1 MKKHQQT
8 DRIIKEKMEQYSM
21 GTPMHLFAG
30 IAEALDAEAV
40 SAPAPQKSSWKRGYW
55 ILTLLALVV
64 CGSGVW
70 FLTSDDN
77 SSNEVGA
84 EMSIILNSD
93 DAKMDLSKI
102 GGLGNKDIATG
113 KGGILSTK
121 NEINNSIESN
131 SEFVNEKIET
141 SISNLNVS
149 AVFSFEEVNIERTNV
164 AKTSTR
170 NIAKSNSTRSNFFE
184 TTTPKDILTQK
195 GGTSEVNISLNLSV
209 SNLPNGQNNLP
220 IQQVGKINT
229 NVPLGE
235 KSIAADASENIIT
248 TKKATEEIFN
258 LPKLNQLA
266 NSSISYS
273 SPYRLAVQ
281 PACGLKPDGSKVR
294 FTTSIDAFFSPDF
307 ANQILEYKSED
318 FREHAQQ
325 RKDTEKP
332 YYSFNTGVR
341 VNFLT
346 EFGWAIRTGLV
357 YTQINEIL
365 ETQYT
370 EIVTTLDVYGNVVGT
385 TEGTRD
391 VNIRNKYKMIDI
403 PIIFGYEV
411 PMKKFDLNVNGGIYM
426 NLMSKQS
433 GAFFS
438 PIEDRVVYF
447 TEGHPDDY
455 DIFKNNIG
463 LSVFVGLGFNFDL
476 TNAFN
481 ADKKTQLIV
490 EPHARFYPK
499 SFALDNYILNQ
510 KYFSTGVMI
519 GLRRNL

>member
-8 DRIIKEKMEQYSM
+8 DRIIKDKMEQYSM
-21 GTPMHLFAG
+21 ETPMHLFAG
-30 IAEALDAEAV
+30 IAEALDADV
-40 SAPAPQKSSWKRGYW
+40 TPAPEESSWKKNSW
-55 ILTLLALVV
+55 ILALLVLVV
-64 CGSGVW
+64 SGSGVW

-77 SSNEVGA
+77 SSNETGT
-84 EMSIILNSD
+84 EMSIILNSNN
-93 DAKMDLSKI
+93 AKNDLGEI
-102 GGLGNKDIATG
+102 ERLENTDVVTG
-113 KGGILSTK
+113 KEETSNTK
-121 NEINNSIESN
+121 NETNNSVANYSQVTNNEIES
-131 SEFVNEKIET
+131 SF
-141 SISNLNVS
+141 SNLDVS
-149 AVFSFEEVNIERTNV
+149 DVSSVKKTNIEKVETV
-164 AKTSTR
+164 ANSKLTRKTSK
-170 NIAKSNSTRSNFFE
+170 ISFE
-184 TTTPKDILTQK
+184 TTTPKDILIQK
-195 GGTSEVNISLNLSV
+195 GGISEVINSSNSSV
-209 SNLPNGQNNLP
+209 SNLPNEQS
-220 IQQVGKINT
+220 NT
-229 NVPLGE
+229 STSNKNTSLGE
-235 KSIAADASENIIT
+235 KPTAVVSSENITT
-248 TKKATEEIFN
+248 TKKETEEIFN
-258 LPKLNQLA
+258 LPNLNQLA
-266 NSSISYS
+266 NSSISHS

-281 PACGLKPDGSKVR
+281 PTCGLKPDGSKIK
-294 FTTSIDAFFSPDF
+294 FTTSIDAFFSPDY

-318 FREHAQQ
+318 FRDHAQQ
-325 RKDTEKP
+325 RTDTEKP

-370 EIVTTLDVYGNVVGT
+370 EIVTTFDANGNVIGT

-403 PIIFGYEV
+403 PVIFGYEV
-411 PMKKFDLNVNGGIYM
+411 PMKKFDLNVNGGVYM
-426 NLMSKQS
+426 NLMSSQS

-463 LSVFVGLGFNFDL
+463 LSVFMGLGFNFDL
-476 TNAFN
+476 TSAFN
-481 ADKKTQLIV
+481 ANKKTQLIV

-519 GLRRNL
+519 GLRRDL

>member
-1 MKKHQQT
+1 
-8 DRIIKEKMEQYSM
+8 ME
-21 GTPMHLFAG
+21 TPMHLFAG
-30 IAEALDAEAV
+30 IAEALDADAAP
-40 SAPAPQKSSWKRGYW
+40 APAPQKSSWKKGYW
-55 ILTLLALVV
+55 MLALLALVIS
-64 CGSGVW
+64 GSGVW
-70 FLTSDDN
+70 FLTSVDN
-77 SSNEVGA
+77 SSNEAGT
-84 EMSIILNSD
+84 EMSISLNSNNVKTD
-93 DAKMDLSKI
+93 LGKIKNLEDTNIAKEEI
-102 GGLGNKDIATG
+102 PDI
-113 KGGILSTK
+113 K
-121 NEINNSIESN
+121 NETSN
-131 SEFVNEKIET
+131 SSASNSQAKSNEIEL
-141 SISNLNVS
+141 SSSNLNISRVP
-149 AVFSFEEVNIERTNV
+149 SFEENNVEQTIAETSSTANISN
-164 AKTSTR
+164 ATSTR
-170 NIAKSNSTRSNFFE
+170 KNASTSFE
-184 TTTPKDILTQK
+184 TTLPNDILNQK
-195 GGTSEVNISLNLSV
+195 GGGLEEVNSSESSV
-209 SNLPNGQNNLP
+209 SNLSAEQD
-220 IQQVGKINT
+220 NT
-229 NVPLGE
+229 TGTNASLGE
-235 KSIAADASENIIT
+235 QPVDAVSTENIIS
-248 TKKATEEIFN
+248 TKEATEEIIN

-266 NSSISYS
+266 NSSISHS
-273 SPYRLAVQ
+273 APYRLAVE
-281 PACGLKPDGSKVR
+281 PACGLKPDGSKVK
-294 FTTSIDAFFSPDF
+294 FTTSIDVFFSPDY

-325 RKDTEKP
+325 RTNTEKP

-346 EFGWAIRTGLV
+346 EYGWAIRTGLV

-370 EIVTTLDVYGNVVGT
+370 EIVTTLDANGNVIGT

-403 PIIFGYEV
+403 PVIFGYEV
-411 PMKKFDLNVNGGIYM
+411 PMKKFDLNVNGGVYM

-463 LSVFVGLGFNFDL
+463 LSVFMGLGFNFDL
-476 TNAFN
+476 TSAFN
-481 ADKKTQLIV
+481 ANKKTQLIV

-519 GLRRNL
+519 GLRRDL

>member
-1 MKKHQQT
+1 
-8 DRIIKEKMEQYSM
+8 M

-195 GGTSEVNISLNLSV
+195 G
-209 SNLPNGQNNLP
+209 
-220 IQQVGKINT
+220 
-229 NVPLGE
+229 
-235 KSIAADASENIIT
+235 
-248 TKKATEEIFN
+248 
-258 LPKLNQLA
+258 
-266 NSSISYS
+266 
-273 SPYRLAVQ
+273 
-281 PACGLKPDGSKVR
+281 
-294 FTTSIDAFFSPDF
+294 
-307 ANQILEYKSED
+307 
-318 FREHAQQ
+318 
-325 RKDTEKP
+325 
-332 YYSFNTGVR
+332 
-341 VNFLT
+341 
-346 EFGWAIRTGLV
+346 
-357 YTQINEIL
+357 
-365 ETQYT
+365 
-370 EIVTTLDVYGNVVGT
+370 
-385 TEGTRD
+385 
-391 VNIRNKYKMIDI
+391 
-403 PIIFGYEV
+403 
-411 PMKKFDLNVNGGIYM
+411 
-426 NLMSKQS
+426 
-433 GAFFS
+433 
-438 PIEDRVVYF
+438 
-447 TEGHPDDY
+447 
-455 DIFKNNIG
+455 
-463 LSVFVGLGFNFDL
+463 
-476 TNAFN
+476 
-481 ADKKTQLIV
+481 
-490 EPHARFYPK
+490 
-499 SFALDNYILNQ
+499 
-510 KYFSTGVMI
+510 
-519 GLRRNL
+519 